1 MAANFE
7 SPLACPPAAKK
18 QNQFPFELAEGNLKY
33 AISLMAMACLI
44 ASTAAGADSSADS
57 PDGNQ
62 PAASAWSAPEPWR
75 TDRFYLATS
84 LYTKHF
90 YYNPDHDDHQ
100 NLIQGEW
107 NVTTQWLAGLSLFN
121 NSFGQP
127 TQYLYGGYRFRPFD
141 SVQPLYLKLTA
152 GLVHGYK
159 DQYQSK
165 IPFNNAG
172 VAPVIIPSLGYCV
185 YRFCSEAII
194 FGAAGLM
201 VTFGVTLP

>member
-1 MAANFE
+1 MKRAL
-7 SPLACPPAAKK
+7 SLLAT
-18 QNQFPFELAEGNLKY
+18 
-33 AISLMAMACLI
+33 ACLI
-44 ASTAAGADSSADS
+44 ASTAAEADSSADS
-57 PDGNQ
+57 PGGDQ

-84 LYTKHF
+84 LYTRHF

-100 NLIQGEW
+100 KLIQGEW
-107 NVTTQWLAGLSLFN
+107 NVTTQWLAGLSLFD

-141 SVQPLYLKLTA
+141 NAQPLYLKLTA

-159 DQYQSK
+159 GQYQNK

-172 VAPVIIPSLGYCV
+172 VAPVIIPSVGYCV
-185 YRFCSEAII
+185 NRFCSEAII
-194 FGAAGLM
+194 FGAAGVM

>member
-1 MAANFE
+1 MHI
-7 SPLACPPAAKK
+7 
-18 QNQFPFELAEGNLKY
+18 LKY
-33 AISLMAMACLI
+33 AVFLMATASLI
-44 ASTAAGADSSADS
+44 ASTVAGAELVADLQ
-57 PDGNQ
+57 DDDK
-62 PAASAWSAPEPWR
+62 PAASPWSAPEPWR

-90 YYNPDHDDHQ
+90 FYNPAHDDHQ
-100 NLIQGEW
+100 NLIEGEW
-107 NVTTQWLAGLSLFN
+107 NVTPQWLAGVSLFN

-159 DQYQSK
+159 GEYQTK

-172 VAPVIIPSLGYCV
+172 VAPVIVPSVGYCV
-185 YRFCSEAII
+185 NRFCSEAIL
-194 FGAAGLM
+194 FGAAGVM